1 MDLPIVVAAL
11 LLPWMLGASIVAA
24 LRDPARAPEAPG
36 EFAWLAG
43 AGWFVGAFVLTLWMR
58 ALALAGLRF
67 GLAAVALP
75 LVALAL
81 ALLLVAWRRGG
92 RRLVA
97 AKLAALSALVRSPG
111 LAGAARVAWWAAIAW
126 LALRFALL
134 ALEIT
139 WRPLYPWDA
148 WIQWATKA
156 RVWYEYGTLVPFG
169 RAGEW
174 FAAGG
179 KLFFDASPEYPPTVP
194 LWQVWMSLALG
205 RFDDALMNAPWWMT
219 AVMLTVA
226 TYGAVRRLGHPAL
239 TALAAAALVATLP
252 LANVHVALAGYADL
266 PLAAYYTVGVL
277 AFVHWATGSTAA
289 GAEGTGRARDWRD
302 AALALLLFLACTQ
315 IKNPGLAWALTVVPG
330 LAVAL
335 SPRHGLKLAAAG
347 FVVAVVAL
355 ALLAQTHPVVFH
367 YRLHLDFEPDW
378 GALGQSYFLL
388 GNWNLLWYGAI
399 LALALGWR
407 QLLSPALAAY
417 TVTMAA
423 GLLFLFV
430 VFGFTNAR
438 AWVTDQTTVNRATL
452 HFAPL
457 VAIWVVLVFSAFAA
471 RWRATHPAR
480 NAGGGAPAVAAAVP
494 VAAAVGAA
502 TAAAPDVTASTP
514 AAG

>member
-1 MDLPIVVAAL
+1 MDLPIVAAAL
-11 LLPWMLGASIVAA
+11 LLPWILGSTMLGA
-24 LRDPARAPEAPG
+24 LRSPSRAPDAPG
-36 EFAWLAG
+36 EIAWLAG
-43 AGWFVGAFVLTLWMR
+43 AGWFVGAFALTLWMR
-58 ALALAGLRF
+58 VLSLAGVRF

-75 LVALAL
+75 LLAVALVLAAL
-81 ALLLVAWRRGG
+81 TWRRDG
-92 RRLVA
+92 RRVVA
-97 AKLAALSALVRSPG
+97 AKFAAFRALVASPG
-111 LAGAARVAWWAAIAW
+111 LAGAARAFWWAAIAW

-134 ALEIT
+134 ALEVA

-156 RVWYEYGTLVPFG
+156 RVWYEFGLLAPFA
-169 RAGEW
+169 RSAEW
-174 FAAGG
+174 FAAAG

-219 AVMLTVA
+219 AVMLAVA
-226 TYGAVRRLGHPAL
+226 VYGAVRRLGQGPLA
-239 TALAAAALVATLP
+239 ALAAAALVATLP

-266 PLAAYYTVGVL
+266 PLAAYYTVGTL
-277 AFVHWATGSTAA
+277 AFVQWATAA
-289 GAEGTGRARDWRD
+289 RADSAAVGRDWRD
-302 AALALLLFLACTQ
+302 AAVALLLLAACTQ
-315 IKNPGLAWALTVVPG
+315 IKNPGLAWVLTLAPG

-335 SPRHGLKLAAAG
+335 WPRHGLKLAAAG
-347 FVVAVVAL
+347 FVAAAIAL
-355 ALLAQTHPVVFH
+355 ALLAQAHPVVFN

-378 GALGQSYFLL
+378 AALGQSYFLL

-399 LALALGWR
+399 VVIALAWR

-417 TVTMAA
+417 TLTIAA
-423 GLLFLFV
+423 GVLFLFI

-457 VAIWVVLVFSAFAA
+457 VVVWMVLAFNAFAA
-471 RWRATHPAR
+471 RWREAHPSLDV
-480 NAGGGAPAVAAAVP
+480 AGDAAALAAAGQAGELPAPAVAT
-494 VAAAVGAA
+494 GSD
-502 TAAAPDVTASTP
+502 AAAPSAAP